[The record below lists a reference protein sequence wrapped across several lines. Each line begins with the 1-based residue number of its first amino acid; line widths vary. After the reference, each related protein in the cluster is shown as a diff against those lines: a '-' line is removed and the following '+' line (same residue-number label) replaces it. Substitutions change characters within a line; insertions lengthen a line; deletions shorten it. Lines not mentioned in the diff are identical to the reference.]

1 MFIGQDGDTLKTQQN
16 VQTAFYVIQPEDTYV
31 RTRIDLNDYQHIYL
45 NPVTRHF
52 SSIIIDTRLDS
63 VNVVLT
69 TLYYLVYAV
78 VLIIIVRYAI
88 RKMKA
93 KKTTAT
99 RQNNDSTNR

>member
-1 MFIGQDGDTLKTQQN
+1 MKVVEHIEERVLIALPHQILD
-16 VQTAFYVIQPEDTYV
+16 I
-31 RTRIDLNDYQHIYL
+31 IDYQHIYL